1 MPLRGGQVSLRA
13 LGGVGAI
20 PRRSHSCHSA
30 LLLSS
35 GILQLVNA
43 SYGIKP
49 LEVAP
54 GYQHLVYPMW
64 NENIETRLFI
74 ENSSLAWT
82 VEVSLEP
89 EDAIAVS
96 TPPGCVVFGGM
107 VAIDLGNL

>member
-1 MPLRGGQVSLRA
+1 M
-13 LGGVGAI
+13 
-20 PRRSHSCHSA
+20 
-30 LLLSS
+30 
-35 GILQLVNA
+35 NA

-49 LEVAP
+49 LEAAA
-54 GYQHLVYPMW
+54 GYQHLLYPMW
-64 NENIETRLFI
+64 NENIKTRLFI

-96 TPPGCVVFGGM
+96 TAPGWVVFSGM